1 MEREF
6 YTISGQENGNR
17 LESRILEEKVQK
29 AIEAGHRALKI
40 IAFGQHGI
48 GGRLWKA
55 GDEPVHVRIEG
66 NAGQRTGSLGY
77 PNTFIEIMGPVSDD
91 VGWLN
96 AGAEIVVHGNA
107 GNGLANAMA
116 QGKVYVAGNIG
127 SRGMTMTKSNPRFA
141 PPEVWVLGS
150 VGDYFGEFMAG
161 GVTVVCGVDGQNSEN
176 VLGYRPLVGMVGGK
190 VFFRGP
196 HGGFSQ
202 TDAKLL
208 PISDMDWQWLTEN
221 MAVYLDRIHRSE
233 LLETLSV
240 HEEWQLI
247 AARAPHEKGLLQR
260 RSMSFF
266 YKEIWE
272 RELGS
277 GGLIGDLTNLDRSP
291 IPLIPTGEMRR
302 YVPFWANRKYK
313 APCEAACPSGIPV
326 HDRWRLIREGR
337 VDEAVDLALAYTP
350 FPATICGY
358 LCPNPCMQSCTRQ
371 INDMIPVD
379 TSQIGKASIKAGV
392 PELPELSGKRI
403 AVIGGGPAG
412 LSIAWQLRLKGHDA
426 VIYDR
431 SKILGGKIASLI
443 PESRIPKEVLT
454 AELERI
460 RKVVSHVNLQQ
471 DLGKEDLERL
481 KNDFDFIVL
490 ATGAH
495 KPRTLPVPGKELL
508 MAANDFL
515 TAAKTDDVRPG
526 NRVVVIGAGNVGCD
540 VATEAHRLGAVELTL
555 IDVQKPAAF
564 GKERKEAEAAGAVF
578 RWPCFTKEITKKGV
592 VLDSGEVLAADTVV
606 ISIGD
611 VPDLD
616 FLPESIETDRGFVK
630 VSEIFQ
636 TSDPNIFAVGDMV
649 RPGLLTDAI
658 GAGRKTAAAICEIID
673 GKRPLME
680 SKAGGSRFDPAN
692 IDPANIDVATSEH
705 YGIHNNVW
713 DTRDAIDKARI
724 SLEYFDPRITEFDD
738 PEQCGSQCA
747 SCGSCRDCGIC
758 VSICPQAAIS
768 REAKGGVEYEYAVD
782 ADKCI
787 GCFFCAGACPCGVW
801 EVVANEPIG
810 V

>member
-1 MEREF
+1 MESEF
-6 YTISGQENGNR
+6 YTIAGQEDGNR
-17 LESRILEEKVQK
+17 VESRLLEEKIQQ

-40 IAFGQHGI
+40 KAFGQHGI

-116 QGKVYVAGNIG
+116 QGKVYVAGNTG

-161 GVTVVCGVDGQNSEN
+161 GIAVICGVNGQDPDN

-202 TDAKLL
+202 ADAKLT
-208 PISDMDWQWLTEN
+208 PISHSDWQWLAEN
-221 MAVYLDRIHRSE
+221 MSIYLDRIDRSD

-240 HEEWQLI
+240 RDEWQLI
-247 AARAPHEKGLLQR
+247 AARTPLEKAVVQR
-260 RSMSFF
+260 RSMASF
-266 YKEIWE
+266 YKESWE
-272 RELGS
+272 KELGP
-277 GGLIGDLTNLDRSP
+277 GGLIGDLTSLDRSP

-302 YVPFWANRKYK
+302 FVPVWANRKYK
-313 APCEAACPSGIPV
+313 APCEAACPTGIPV

-337 VDEAVDLALAYTP
+337 VDEAVDMALAYTP
-350 FPATICGY
+350 FPATVCGY

-371 INDMIPVD
+371 IGKMVPID
-379 TSQIGKASIKAGV
+379 TSLIGKASIKAGV
-392 PELPELSGKRI
+392 PKLPELSGHRI

-412 LSIAWQLRLKGHDA
+412 LSIAWQLRLKGHEA

-431 SKILGGKIASLI
+431 SKILGGKISAVI

-454 AELERI
+454 SELERV
-460 RKVVSHVNLQQ
+460 RKVIPHVNLQQ
-471 DLGKEDLERL
+471 GLVKEDLERL

-490 ATGAH
+490 ATGAQ
-495 KPRTLPVPGKELL
+495 KPRILPVPGKEL
-508 MAANDFL
+508 MITAHDFL
-515 TAAKTDDVRPG
+515 AAARTDAIHPG
-526 NRVVVIGAGNVGCD
+526 NRIVVIGAGNVGCD
-540 VATEAHRLGAVELTL
+540 VATEAHRLGAKELTL
-555 IDVQKPAAF
+555 IDVQRPAAF
-564 GKERKEAEAAGAVF
+564 GKEREEAEAVGAVF
-578 RWPCFTKEITKKGV
+578 RWPCFTREITKEGV
-592 VLDSGEVLAADTVV
+592 VLDSGEILPADTVV
-606 ISIGD
+606 VSIGD
-611 VPDLD
+611 MPELD
-616 FLPESIETDRGFVK
+616 FLPEGVETDRGFVK
-630 VSEIFQ
+630 VSEIYQ
-636 TSDPNIFAVGDMV
+636 TTDPHIFSVGDMV

-658 GAGRKTAAAICEIID
+658 GAGRKTATAICEIID
-673 GKRPLME
+673 GKRPLMG
-680 SKAGGSRFDPAN
+680 STAGGNRFEQDN
-692 IDPANIDVATSEH
+692 IDLTTSEF
-705 YGIHNNVW
+705 YGVHDSAW
-713 DTRDAIDKARI
+713 DDRDAIDKARV
-724 SLEYFDPRITEFDD
+724 SLEYFDPRITEFEDQ
-738 PEQCGSQCA
+738 EHCGSQCA

-768 REAKGGVEYEYAVD
+768 REARGGVNYEYVVD
-782 ADKCI
+782 PDKCI

-801 EVVANEPIG
+801 ELVANDPIG

>member
-1 MEREF
+1 MESEF
-6 YTISGQENGNR
+6 YTIAGQENGNR
-17 LESRILEEKVQK
+17 LESRTLEEKIQQAV
-29 AIEAGHRALKI
+29 EAGHRSIKVKAC
-40 IAFGQHGI
+40 GQHGI

-77 PNTFIEIMGPVSDD
+77 PNTFIDILGPVSDD

-116 QGKVYVAGNIG
+116 QGKVYVAGNAG

-161 GVTVVCGVDGQNSEN
+161 GIAVVCGVDGQNPEN

-190 VFFRGP
+190 VFFRGS
-196 HGGFSQ
+196 HAGFSQ
-202 TDAKLL
+202 ADAKLM
-208 PISDMDWQWLTEN
+208 PISDEEWQWLIEN
-221 MAVYLDRIHRSE
+221 MAIYLDRINRPE
-233 LLETLSV
+233 FLETLSV
-240 HEEWQLI
+240 REEWQLI
-247 AARAPHEKGLLQR
+247 AARLPHEKGTVQR
-260 RSMSFF
+260 RSMASF
-266 YKEIWE
+266 YKDVWE
-272 RELGS
+272 KELGP

-291 IPLIPTGEMRR
+291 IPLIPTGGMRR
-302 YVPFWANRKYK
+302 FVPVWANRKYK

-337 VDEAVDLALAYTP
+337 IDEAVDLALAYTP

-358 LCPNPCMQSCTRQ
+358 LCPNPCMQACTRQ
-371 INDMIPVD
+371 INEMIPVD
-379 TSQIGKASIKAGV
+379 TTQIGKASIKAGV

-403 AVIGGGPAG
+403 AVIGGGAAG
-412 LSIAWQLRLKGHDA
+412 LSIAWQLRLKGHES
-426 VIYDR
+426 VVYDR
-431 SKILGGKIASLI
+431 SKNLGGKISGVI
-443 PESRIPKEVLT
+443 PESRIPADVLT

-460 RKVVSHVNLQQ
+460 RKVISHVNLQQ
-471 DLGKEDLERL
+471 NLEKEDLERL

-490 ATGAH
+490 ATGAQ

-508 MAANDFL
+508 MAAHDFL
-515 TAAKTDDVRPG
+515 TAARTDDVEPG

-540 VATEAHRLGAVELTL
+540 VATEAHRLGAKELTL
-555 IDVQKPAAF
+555 IDVQEPAAF
-564 GKERKEAEAAGAVF
+564 GKERDEAEAVGAVF
-578 RWPCFTKEITKKGV
+578 RWPCFTKEITRQGV
-592 VLDSGEVLAADTVV
+592 VLNSGEVLAADTVV

-616 FLPESIETDRGFVK
+616 FLPESIETDRGFVT
-630 VSEIFQ
+630 VSDIFQ
-636 TSDPNIFAVGDMV
+636 TSDPRIFAVGDMV
-649 RPGLLTDAI
+649 RPGLLTEAI
-658 GAGRKTAAAICEIID
+658 GAGRKTATAICEIIE
-673 GKRPLME
+673 GKRSLTDVP
-680 SKAGGSRFDPAN
+680 AGGSPLDLD
-692 IDPANIDVATSEH
+692 IDLATSDH
-705 YGIHNNVW
+705 YGIHDTVW
-713 DTRDAIDKARI
+713 DTRDIIDKARV
-724 SLEYFDPRITEFDD
+724 SLEYFDPRITEFED

-758 VSICPQAAIS
+758 VSICPRAAIT
-768 REAKGGVEYEYAVD
+768 REEKGGVNYEYVVNAE
-782 ADKCI
+782 KCI
-787 GCFFCAGACPCGVW
+787 GCGFCAGACPCGVW
-801 EVVANEPIG
+801 ELVPNDPIG